1 MDNQLEKSVGIPEW
15 ITKEEN
21 QLPEMGRD
29 AFINKSILSLLSVIS
44 KIKAQDTRKQSKYE
58 ANVGVKV
65 LFTFGL
71 VIMISVTGSF
81 SFVAAIIVYLLLKL
95 SFMEAKQIIQ
105 ILKISILM
113 TGFAFVILLPAAIWG
128 YSYSLVMIPSK
139 VFATITA
146 VNILSKTSK
155 WSNIIKALKSLFMP
169 DIFILVLDITIKYIL
184 LLGELALQLLYA
196 LKLRS
201 VGVNRSK
208 QTFLAGISATVFLK
222 SKEMAEEMYGAMQCR
237 GFTGDYNT
245 AEKFKWAAADILY
258 ASINCAIIALFI
270 YTAFYEKL

>member
-1 MDNQLEKSVGIPEW
+1 LDDRLEKSVGIPEW
-15 ITKEEN
+15 IKKEEN
-21 QLPEMGRD
+21 QVHEMGRD

-71 VIMISVTGSF
+71 VIMISVSRSPLF
-81 SFVAAIIVYLLLKL
+81 IAAILVYLLLKL
-95 SFMEAKQIIQ
+95 SFMEAKQIIR
-105 ILKISILM
+105 ILKISLIM
-113 TGFAFVILLPAAIWG
+113 TVFTFIVLLPAAIWG
-128 YSYSLVMIPSK
+128 NSYSLVMLPAK

-146 VNILSKTSK
+146 VNILSKTSN
-155 WSNIIKALKSLFMP
+155 WSNITKALKSVFMP

-208 QTFLAGISATVFLK
+208 QTSLAGISGTVFMR
-222 SKEMAEEMYGAMQCR
+222 SEEMAEEMYDAMKCR
-237 GFTGDYNT
+237 GFTGEYAAIERSRWT
-245 AEKFKWAAADILY
+245 AADALY
-258 ASINCAIIALFI
+258 TIVNCSIIALFI
-270 YTAFYEKL
+270 YTAFNEML